1 MKKNERF
8 LNTDQN
14 VLRAT
19 FSPGR
24 LGFLSISP
32 EQLSAGGRLR
42 RERILR
48 NMTQEEMASYLD
60 ISASYLGAIERGS
73 RPLSKKMMEVVHDR
87 LKVSYDFLMEG
98 RFMTS
103 AAIQQFV
110 REEPGTDAV
119 RKAGVLMS
127 AASPQDQA
135 ACYEM
140 IHSYLAGVN
149 QARRKERPE

>member
-1 MKKNERF
+1 MPKKNERF
-8 LNTDQN
+8 MNTDQN
-14 VLRAT
+14 ALRAA

-60 ISASYLGAIERGS
+60 ISASYLGAIERGT
-73 RPLSKKMMEVVHDR
+73 RPLSKKMMEIVHDR

-98 RFMTS
+98 RFMT
-103 AAIQQFV
+103 AASIQQFV
-110 REEPGTDAV
+110 REDTDTDMV
-119 RKAGVLMS
+119 RKTNVLLN
-127 AASPQDQA
+127 AASQQDQA

-140 IHSYLAGVN
+140 VHSYLTSLHSAE
-149 QARRKERPE
+149 RKN

>member
-1 MKKNERF
+1 MTTKKQDRF
-8 LNTDQN
+8 LKTDQN
-14 VLRAT
+14 ALRAA

-32 EQLSAGGRLR
+32 EQLSAGGRIR

-73 RPLSKKMMEVVHDR
+73 RPLSKKMMEVIHDR

-98 RFMTS
+98 RFMTG
-103 AAIQQFV
+103 AMIQQFV
-110 REEPGTDAV
+110 REEPSSDSVYKTNV
-119 RKAGVLMS
+119 LLKAEP
-127 AASPQDQA
+127 PQVQD

-140 IHSYLAGVN
+140 VHSYLTSLHSAE
-149 QARRKERPE
+149 RKS